1 MEVQYIWRVTLKERT
16 AEVYGRDKLEATK
29 KAAQK
34 LGVRWSQTVR
44 DMEVLRLRR
53 AQRA

>member
-1 MEVQYIWRVTLKERT
+1 MEAWYIWKVTLGEQT
-16 AEVYGRDKLEATK
+16 VELLARDRLEATK

-44 DMEVLRLRR
+44 DMEALRLRR
-53 AQRA
+53 AQRV